1 MGIAKY
7 VATLLIGVSLA
18 SAAPQNIPGVGD
30 VTKAATGK
38 GGLIDLNSAS
48 LKQLTS
54 LPGITSALANK
65 IIKGRPFK
73 STNELVSKNLLSQ
86 SVFDKIKN
94 LIVAK

>member
-1 MGIAKY
+1 MWIAKY

-18 SAAPQNIPGVGD
+18 AAAPQNVPGVGD
-30 VTKAATGK
+30 VTKAVK

-54 LPGITSALANK
+54 LPGITSALANQ

-73 STNELVSKNLLSQ
+73 STNELVSKNILSPEI
-86 SVFDKIKN
+86 FDKIKN
-94 LIVAK
+94 LIVAKPK